1 MKTIESLLT
10 LINRGEALSE
20 QNVRYCISMVNE
32 GSEEKIET
40 LAGDCICVTSKG
52 KPVNQKPLV
61 KKSIAIPLKKIQLQS
76 A

>member
-32 GSEEKIET
+32 GSEEK
-40 LAGDCICVTSKG
+40 LKPWQVTVFVL
-52 KPVNQKPLV
+52 PQKA
-61 KKSIAIPLKKIQLQS
+61 SR
-76 A
+76 